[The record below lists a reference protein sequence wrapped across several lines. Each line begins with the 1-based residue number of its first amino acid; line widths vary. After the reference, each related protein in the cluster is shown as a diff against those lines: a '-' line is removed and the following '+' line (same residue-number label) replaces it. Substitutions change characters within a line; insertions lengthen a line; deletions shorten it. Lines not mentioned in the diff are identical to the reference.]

1 MLIEMVR
8 VGILSLVID
17 LREKSLSGS
26 WIHGNEDRVMDW
38 MLMRAQIR
46 SDQSLSRVQ
55 LFVTP

>member
-1 MLIEMVR
+1 MVR
-8 VGILSLVID
+8 VGIFTLVID

-46 SDQSLSRVQ
+46 SDQSFSRVQ
-55 LFVTP
+55 LFATP